1 MCLFLRDSGQRW
13 GQGGGEREGE
23 EQEEVEA
30 GKQIRKERSGIGI
43 G

>member
-1 MCLFLRDSGQRW
+1 MPLFKRFWAKVGVE
-13 GQGGGEREGE
+13 GGGERERE

>member
-13 GQGGGEREGE
+13 GQGAAREGGE